1 MEIQQKVDKNMAAFL
16 KMANAMKK
24 ASNSDKESSTTSS
37 EDKKSSKILSDL
49 VKKGKTAAMM
59 GES

>member
-1 MEIQQKVDKNMAAFL
+1 MAAFL